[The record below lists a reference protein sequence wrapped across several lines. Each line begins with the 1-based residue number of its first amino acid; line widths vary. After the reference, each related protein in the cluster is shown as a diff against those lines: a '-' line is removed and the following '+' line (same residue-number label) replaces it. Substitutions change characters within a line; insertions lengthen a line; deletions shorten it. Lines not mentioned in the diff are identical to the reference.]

1 MIFKV
6 HNENIFG
13 VKKLTD
19 ADLGH
24 NEGHQT
30 HIGLYEGI
38 LTYLSNEDEINES
51 YLIYKNKCERLD
63 CYFDRI
69 KNPDGTF
76 RSPKIR
82 TGETDSIVKRIRE
95 YALQTDTELYLMWF
109 SLDNKELLFLLFEKD
124 SEDFKFL
131 YNTGVIRGKFQFSQ
145 DILNYVF
152 SRFNQTNENILVELE
167 LNSQGVQSRRTYRR
181 IDIDRANEVFRQTG
195 RIGEE
200 LICKYLDQLRH
211 KSEIIDFSWMNQ
223 SRESGLPYDFKIIQN
238 NNMERF
244 VDVKTTRFSFDSPLV
259 FSSQETSFISHE
271 PILYSVYRTYNIAN
285 REPKLR
291 ICDNS
296 KDKMKLINEDYSTYS
311 SICQSHGYR
320 VQSSFL
326 VLPTDPMF
334 NFSQDILL

>member
-1 MIFKV
+1 MIFEV
-6 HNENIFG
+6 HSEYIFG

-19 ADLGH
+19 ADLGQ
-24 NEGHQT
+24 NIGHQT
-30 HIGLYEGI
+30 HIGLFDGI
-38 LTYLSNEDEINES
+38 LTYLSNEDEIKQS

-82 TGETDSIVKRIRE
+82 TGETDSIVRRIRE
-95 YALQTDTELYLMWF
+95 YASQTDAELYLMWF
-109 SLDNKELLFLLFEKD
+109 SLDNNELLFILFEKD
-124 SEDFKFL
+124 SEDFQFL
-131 YNTGVIRGKFQFSQ
+131 HNFGTLSGRYSFST

-152 SRFNQTNENILVELE
+152 ARFNQTNENILAELE
-167 LNSQGVQSRRTYRR
+167 LNSQGIQGRRTFRR
-181 IDIDRANEVFRQTG
+181 TDIDRANEIFRQTG
-195 RIGEE
+195 RLGEE
-200 LICKYLDQLRH
+200 LICKYLDHLKF

-238 NNMERF
+238 NRLERF
-244 VDVKTTRFSFDSPLV
+244 VDVKTTRFKFDSPLV
-259 FSSQETSFISHE
+259 FSSQETSFVSTE

-285 REPKLR
+285 NEPKLR

-296 KDKMKLINEDYSTYS
+296 KDKLKLINEDYTKYS
-311 SICQSHGYR
+311 SVCKSHGYR

-326 VLPTDPMF
+326 VLTSDPMF
-334 NFSQDILL
+334 TFSQDIIL